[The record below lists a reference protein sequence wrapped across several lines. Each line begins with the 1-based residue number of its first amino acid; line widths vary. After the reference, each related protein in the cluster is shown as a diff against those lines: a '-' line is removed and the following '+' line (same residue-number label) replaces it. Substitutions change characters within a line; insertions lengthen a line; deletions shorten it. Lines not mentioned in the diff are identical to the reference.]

1 MTLSF
6 CVCVNIFLKLKLH
19 KYFHL
24 LCYFANYKNI
34 LGDKALYYVNEAE
47 LLDILE
53 TFDKNKYIGKDL
65 NCYKEYT
72 PLKVMDKFKKVFVE

>member
-1 MTLSF
+1 M
-6 CVCVNIFLKLKLH
+6 ND
-19 KYFHL
+19 
-24 LCYFANYKNI
+24 NYKKI

-72 PLKVMDKFKKVFVE
+72 PTKVMDKFKKVFIE